1 MILNSYIITYLVCSC
16 LSLFIG
22 LTALGHGFYVWR
34 KWDMTSDAEQ
44 QYGLEKKVYLIITI
58 LSLGFI
64 LRFLMV
70 PLWFWTL
77 HSMIA
82 SISGA
87 MCLVGVHNINTPVS
101 YISSGLKLA
110 LPVFYGYWL
119 TLNFLDRQ
127 VATQPFMKQKLIFL
141 SPLGILVL
149 VETVLDATFLISVPP
164 RQVSCCT
171 SLFDVPRDNIPQIV
185 TGSTWIWVVVFYCLA
200 AFIIGEMIWFLIAQK
215 RSVSSKEGWWFG
227 KKSVMILETLI
238 IVFTIAV
245 FVLSLHTKIAP
256 LFLNLPFH
264 HCIFCLGQ
272 EVWDALLSFTLI
284 FSGLAMLLVYFWVV
298 SSDSY
303 SDVNTY
309 LGEKMRTML
318 KWAGFLLTG
327 GVIILSIHIGLII

>member
-1 MILNSYIITYLVCSC
+1 
-16 LSLFIG
+16 
-22 LTALGHGFYVWR
+22 
-34 KWDMTSDAEQ
+34 MTNDAEK

-58 LSLGFI
+58 LSLGFF
-64 LRFLMV
+64 LRLLMI

-77 HSMIA
+77 HSMII
-82 SISGA
+82 SVSGA
-87 MCLVGVHNINTPVS
+87 MCLVGVHNINAPVS

-119 TLNFLDRQ
+119 TLNSLDRQ
-127 VATQPFMKQKLIFL
+127 VAAQPFMKQKLIFL
-141 SPLGILVL
+141 SPLGLLILI
-149 VETVLDATFLISVPP
+149 ETVFDATFLFSVPP

-171 SLFDVPRDNIPQIV
+171 SLFDVPRDYIPQIV

-200 AFIIGEMIWFLIAQK
+200 VFIIGEIIWFLIAQK
-215 RSVSSKEGWWFG
+215 RSLSSKEGWWFG
-227 KKSVMILETLI
+227 KKSVMIFETLI
-238 IVFTIAV
+238 IVFAIAI

-256 LFLNLPFH
+256 LFLNIPFH

-284 FSGLAMLLVYFWVV
+284 FTGLTMLLVYFWVV
-298 SSDSY
+298 SSESY

-309 LGEKMRTML
+309 LGEKMIALL

-327 GVIILSIHIGLII
+327 GIVILTIHIGLVI